1 MFQLVPTDVGI
12 RLDEK
17 LAERGY
23 RVDAPVSIQTAQA
36 ETLVGVPGAPGAV
49 ISNSATPS
57 ADYLHVV
64 VERGRYQSAA
74 VIYGALLA
82 RLGSGARYFS
92 ARLDGAPAAALLG
105 VAQGSH
111 WGLFG
116 MHTLAEFRRRGL
128 GRALLEAAARKAV
141 QAGASTLYLQVE
153 RDNPAALSFYQN
165 AGFVERYGY
174 HYRRLDRTGP

>member
-1 MFQLVPTDVGI
+1 
-12 RLDEK
+12 
-17 LAERGY
+17 
-23 RVDAPVSIQTAQA
+23 
-36 ETLVGVPGAPGAV
+36 
-49 ISNSATPS
+49 
-57 ADYLHVV
+57 
-64 VERGRYQSAA
+64 
-74 VIYGALLA
+74 
-82 RLGSGARYFS
+82 
-92 ARLDGAPAAALLG
+92 
-105 VAQGSH
+105 
-111 WGLFG
+111 